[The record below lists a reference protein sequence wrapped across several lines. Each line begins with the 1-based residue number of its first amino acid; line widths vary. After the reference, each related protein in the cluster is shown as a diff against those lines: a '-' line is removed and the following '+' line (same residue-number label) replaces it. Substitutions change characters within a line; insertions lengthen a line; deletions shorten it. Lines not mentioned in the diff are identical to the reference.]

1 VSADARAELAKSI
14 AFAMAHGQTIF
25 LVCECEIRY
34 QGRARSHLG
43 RGERMI
49 ILKEDGTLI
58 VHQKRG
64 REPVNWMPPRT
75 KTELVETNGTL
86 RLVCRKQRE
95 RERMEIDI
103 FSVKSFQSFHLED
116 FSRLDVYGT
125 ERDYVR
131 ELIKNPSIIEK
142 GFKLSKNERVTVAG
156 SIDISGVDSEG
167 KPVVVEVKRS
177 KATPHDV
184 VQLKRY
190 VDSVKKKTNQPVR
203 GILVCPSSSS
213 KARRLILEYGLEI
226 KKVDPLRLERG
237 RGRADLTRFISN

>member
-1 VSADARAELAKSI
+1 
-14 AFAMAHGQTIF
+14 
-25 LVCECEIRY
+25 
-34 QGRARSHLG
+34 
-43 RGERMI
+43 MI